1 MYEVDLRKGTY
12 FERGLICSQR
22 FIVNLSVP
30 GLRGEAERVCL
41 MADISLSAS
50 YLIKS
55 PSKASRL
62 KPVPLA
68 VRAVVIGTGFSRLK
82 PVPLSVPAVV
92 SGTGFSRLK
101 PVPLTVRAAV
111 SGTGF
116 SREEAGLGTINFA
129 V

>member
-82 PVPLSVPAVV
+82 PVPL
-92 SGTGFSRLK
+92 
-101 PVPLTVRAAV
+101 TVRAAV